1 MYISTSS
8 ASDPPAKESGLFL
21 ISQDELLIRGTLG
34 EKVEGLLCR
43 LRGHLLF
50 STVAY
55 VAEIE
60 G

>member
-8 ASDPPAKESGLFL
+8 ASDPSTEESGLFL
-21 ISQDELLIRGTLG
+21 ISQDELLIPGNLG

-43 LRGHLLF
+43 LRGRHLLL

-55 VAEIE
+55 AEIE